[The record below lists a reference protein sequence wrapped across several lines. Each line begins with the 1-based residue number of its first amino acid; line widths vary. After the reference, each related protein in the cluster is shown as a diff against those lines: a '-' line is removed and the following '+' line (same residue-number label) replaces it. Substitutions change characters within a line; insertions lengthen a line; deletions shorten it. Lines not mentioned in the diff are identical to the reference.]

1 VPGGGGLPE
10 ELEEILPVLSKF
22 KGGAVD
28 TALVVGLEAVGLLF
42 APSTLMLS
50 SVLTSLLAAFY
61 IACKDMPGIGIG
73 QKVAGGRVVDAKTGQ
88 APEFIQVVG
97 RNLPFAAAMVLAALP
112 DPLGM
117 GGLLIASL
125 LLLGDVVLMLLI
137 GRRVGD
143 LLARTQVR

>member
-1 VPGGGGLPE
+1 MSE
-10 ELEEILPVLSKF
+10 ELEKVLSVPSRF

-42 APSTLMLS
+42 APVTLTLS
-50 SVLTSLLAAFY
+50 SVLTSALAAAY
-61 IACKDMPGIGIG
+61 IAFKEMPGIGIG
-73 QKVAGGRVVDAKTGQ
+73 QKVVGGRVVDAKTGQ

-97 RNLPFAAAMVLAALP
+97 RNLPFSAAMLLAALP

-125 LLLGDVVLMLLI
+125 LLLGDVILMLLT

-143 LLARTQVR
+143 LLARTELR